1 MPTTREIFEVMQTGF
16 VPEAAQGLN
25 VTIQFDLTGPNAAQH
40 HFVIANGMCT
50 LGDGLAVNPTMTLSA
65 TTEDF
70 IAIAKGELPG
80 MNAFMQ
86 GRLRV
91 SGDMA
96 LAMRFQGMFRRPQ

>member
-1 MPTTREIFEVMQTGF
+1 MPTPREVFEVMQTGF
-16 VPEAAQGLN
+16 VPEVAQGLN
-25 VTIQFDLTGPNAAQH
+25 ATIQFDLTGPNAAQH
-40 HFVIANGMCT
+40 HFVIADGACT
-50 LGDGLAVNPTMTLSA
+50 LGDGLATNPTMTLMA

-70 IAIAKGELPG
+70 VAIAKGELPG

-96 LAMRFQGMFRRPQ
+96 LAMKFQSMFKRPQ